1 MRAEGAALLGHTR
14 LAVRDPGAPGA
25 AQPMVSPCG
34 RWVLVYNGE
43 LYEDAAL
50 RAALGPEVQAA
61 TGGAGFET
69 RCDAETLLWL
79 LSLRGIGALDRLRG
93 MYALA
98 LLDVRD
104 GVLWLA
110 RDPLGIK
117 PLVHTVT
124 SEGAF
129 AFASEPAALLELD
142 GVTAA
147 PDLEMVSA
155 YLATSRRSLFGRTLF
170 SGVHSVRPGEV
181 VRVELEAPW
190 RGGRIVADAGR
201 FAAQVEHAEDAR
213 DRARALVQDSVRAHL
228 VADRPLCALLSGGL
242 DSAIV
247 TQLAAASRGAEGLAT
262 WCAAGHEDG
271 ADIGPDPAAAR
282 LVAARVGTSHE
293 TVPVD
298 RGTFVRQWREHV
310 AHLAQP
316 LSTPNEV
323 AISEIS
329 RAIRASGAVVTL
341 TGEGADELFGGYDGV
356 LTAFDAHEAAGLAVG
371 DGHGLSSARASTS
384 RRRRGSVPA
393 AQEDVLRPELADASG
408 FLIGAMEREFEAQRL
423 AAGPRATRLEAHLRL
438 QRIGNLTALLE
449 RLDAATMRHGVEGRT
464 PFADL
469 HVAAF
474 ADRLPMEQKFS
485 LDGPP
490 EARGSKLVLRRA
502 FADLVPPEV
511 LSRPKAS
518 FPLPFDRWS
527 APVTARLMSSE
538 FLGEIVR
545 REALADVVR
554 RPAERWQLAWLL
566 GNLALFGEVAFGA
579 RAASTG

>member
-1 MRAEGAALLGHTR
+1 MCGLLGWIGPPGARAEERRTPFERALARLDHRGPDGRGVHVEGAALLGHTR

-50 RAALGPEVQAA
+50 RAALGPEVEAA

-79 LSLRGIGALDRLRG
+79 LTLRGIGALDRLRG

-170 SGVHSVRPGEV
+170 SGVRSVRPGEV

-190 RGGRIVADAGR
+190 RGGQVVADAGR

-213 DRARALVQDSVRAHL
+213 DRARALLEESVRAHL
-228 VADRPLCALLSGGL
+228 VSDRPLCALLSGGL

-371 DGHGLSSARASTS
+371 DGHGLSSARFHLEATS
-384 RRRRGSVPA
+384 WIGPA
-393 AQEDVLRPELADASG
+393 AQEEALRPELADASG

-423 AAGPRATRLEAHLRL
+423 AP
-438 QRIGNLTALLE
+438 
-449 RLDAATMRHGVEGRT
+449 
-464 PFADL
+464 
-469 HVAAF
+469 
-474 ADRLPMEQKFS
+474 
-485 LDGPP
+485 
-490 EARGSKLVLRRA
+490 
-502 FADLVPPEV
+502 
-511 LSRPKAS
+511 
-518 FPLPFDRWS
+518 
-527 APVTARLMSSE
+527 AP
-538 FLGEIVR
+538 G
-545 REALADVVR
+545 
-554 RPAERWQLAWLL
+554 RPASRRISGSSGSA
-566 GNLALFGEVAFGA
+566 
-579 RAASTG
+579 T

>member
-1 MRAEGAALLGHTR
+1 MCGLLGWIGPPGARAEERRTSFERALARLDHRGPDGRGVHVEGAALLGHTR

-25 AQPMVSPCG
+25 AQPMVSSCG

-50 RAALGPEVQAA
+50 RAALGPEVEAA

-190 RGGRIVADAGR
+190 RGGQVVADAGR

-213 DRARALVQDSVRAHL
+213 DHARALLEESVRAHL
-228 VADRPLCALLSGGL
+228 VSDRPLCALLSGGL

-293 TVPVD
+293 AVPVD
-298 RGTFVRQWREHV
+298 RGTFVRQWREH
-310 AHLAQP
+310 A
-316 LSTPNEV
+316 
-323 AISEIS
+323 
-329 RAIRASGAVVTL
+329 
-341 TGEGADELFGGYDGV
+341 GV
-356 LTAFDAHEAAGLAVG
+356 
-371 DGHGLSSARASTS
+371 RC
-384 RRRRGSVPA
+384 
-393 AQEDVLRPELADASG
+393 
-408 FLIGAMEREFEAQRL
+408 
-423 AAGPRATRLEAHLRL
+423 
-438 QRIGNLTALLE
+438 
-449 RLDAATMRHGVEGRT
+449 
-464 PFADL
+464 
-469 HVAAF
+469 
-474 ADRLPMEQKFS
+474 
-485 LDGPP
+485 
-490 EARGSKLVLRRA
+490 
-502 FADLVPPEV
+502 
-511 LSRPKAS
+511 
-518 FPLPFDRWS
+518 
-527 APVTARLMSSE
+527 
-538 FLGEIVR
+538 
-545 REALADVVR
+545 
-554 RPAERWQLAWLL
+554 
-566 GNLALFGEVAFGA
+566 
-579 RAASTG
+579 

>member
-1 MRAEGAALLGHTR
+1 
-14 LAVRDPGAPGA
+14 
-25 AQPMVSPCG
+25 MVSPCG

-50 RAALGPEVQAA
+50 RAALGPEVEAA

-79 LSLRGIGALDRLRG
+79 LTLRGIGALDRLRG
-93 MYALA
+93 MYALLA

-170 SGVHSVRPGEV
+170 SGVRSVRPGEV

-190 RGGRIVADAGR
+190 RGGQVVADAGR
-201 FAAQVEHAEDAR
+201 FAASGGTRRGRAGSRPGSPRGIGPRSPRIGPAAVRPALGRARQR
-213 DRARALVQDSVRAHL
+213 DRHPARRCLPRSRGPRHL
-228 VADRPLCALLSGGL
+228 VRRR
-242 DSAIV
+242 
-247 TQLAAASRGAEGLAT
+247 SRGRRGHR
-262 WCAAGHEDG
+262 AGPGRSAPRRRACRHVPRDG
-271 ADIGPDPAAAR
+271 ARG
-282 LVAARVGTSHE
+282 S
-293 TVPVD
+293 
-298 RGTFVRQWREHV
+298 GTFVRQWREHV

-371 DGHGLSSARASTS
+371 DGHGLSSARFHLEATS
-384 RRRRGSVPA
+384 WIGPA
-393 AQEDVLRPELADASG
+393 AQEEVLRPELADASG

-423 AAGPRATRLEAHLRL
+423 AAGP
-438 QRIGNLTALLE
+438 G
-449 RLDAATMRHGVEGRT
+449 
-464 PFADL
+464 
-469 HVAAF
+469 
-474 ADRLPMEQKFS
+474 
-485 LDGPP
+485 
-490 EARGSKLVLRRA
+490 
-502 FADLVPPEV
+502 
-511 LSRPKAS
+511 
-518 FPLPFDRWS
+518 
-527 APVTARLMSSE
+527 
-538 FLGEIVR
+538 
-545 REALADVVR
+545 
-554 RPAERWQLAWLL
+554 RPASRRISGSSGSA
-566 GNLALFGEVAFGA
+566 
-579 RAASTG
+579 T